1 MIIPDYSPAVFLGD
15 FSEVERTV
23 LLASLPPD
31 VDGIQVRR
39 LWIGAYP
46 VAADRSAHWVMTLG
60 VLSVSGFTGLSA
72 IALNEGFGT
81 VPRVVTFPREL
92 PVPSGAALAVR
103 LTPSGDAEPLTGL
116 SVIPEFAVFGARRR

>member
-1 MIIPDYSPAVFLGD
+1 MTVPAYSSAVFLGD
-15 FSEVERTV
+15 FDEVARTV

-31 VDGIQVRR
+31 TDGIQLRR
-39 LWIGAYP
+39 VWLSAYP
-46 VAADRSAHWVMTLG
+46 VRGDRSAHWIATFG
-60 VLSVSGFTGLSA
+60 VLTQAGFTGLSA
-72 IALNEGFGT
+72 IALDSGFGD